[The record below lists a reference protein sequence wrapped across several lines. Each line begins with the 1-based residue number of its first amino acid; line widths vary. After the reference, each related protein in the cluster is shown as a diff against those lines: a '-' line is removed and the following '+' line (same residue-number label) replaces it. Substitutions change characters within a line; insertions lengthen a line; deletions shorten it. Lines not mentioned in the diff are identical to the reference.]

1 MRRALILAAL
11 VLMSLAPAHSF
22 AAWGLGANLGMTL
35 HDPAESGAD
44 NVTLIG
50 FPSQA
55 SVFTSLRPGLRVAY
69 AGDSSPHEAYLD
81 VSLDH
86 EASNGDNFT
95 AVRLGGNYQYNFNG
109 SSFRPYVTAGLGVFS
124 EHANFSGSTSATSM
138 TFGGGAGIGFPVG
151 NQAGRLRLEA
161 RFDKL
166 QEGKDN
172 GEVVIGEAT
181 IMSLLFGFD
190 LWLR

>member
-1 MRRALILAAL
+1 MRRALILAAF
-11 VLMSLAPAHSF
+11 VLMSFVPVQAF

-35 HDPAESGAD
+35 HNPAETGSD

-55 SVFTSLRPGLRVAY
+55 SVFTSLRPGLRVGF
-69 AGDSSPHEAYLD
+69 AGDSSPHEVYLD

-86 EASNGDNFT
+86 EASGGDSFT
-95 AVRLGGNYQYNFNG
+95 AVRLGGNYQYNFSG
-109 SSFRPYVTAGLGVFS
+109 TSFRPYLTAGLGVFS
-124 EHANFSGSTSATSM
+124 EHADFSSSTSATSM
-138 TFGGGAGIGFPVG
+138 TFGGGAGVGFPIG
-151 NQAGRLRLEA
+151 DQAGRLRLEA
-161 RFDKL
+161 RYDKL

-172 GEVVIGEAT
+172 GDVVIGEAGIT
-181 IMSLLFGFD
+181 SLLFGFD

>member
-86 EASNGDNFT
+86 EASHGDNFT